1 MHIANDIAGIEQS
14 DKMLREVGQGIHPQV
29 LLAEPDRARFGDAEG
44 GADDADVKRQ
54 PNRPAHSR
62 CSGLACRLFP
72 GLPSR

>member
-1 MHIANDIAGIEQS
+1 MQIANDIAGIEQS

-44 GADDADVKRQ
+44 GADDADVNVSQIGR
-54 PNRPAHSR
+54 
-62 CSGLACRLFP
+62 LTCRLFP